1 MQNVEP
7 VEPSPLDGMSASS
20 FAVGLAETPQ
30 ESCNGRVFSAPL
42 RALKRLLRA
51 VSELVFSTKCC
62 LWRQKA
68 KVSPT
73 DTSFSRKSTL
83 VQKPAAVLS

>member
-1 MQNVEP
+1 MQDVEP
-7 VEPSPLDGMSASS
+7 VEPSPLDGMFSPT
-20 FAVGLAETPQ
+20 FAVGLPEMPQ
-30 ESCNGRVFSAPL
+30 ESCIGRVFSAPL

-51 VSELVFSTKCC
+51 VSELVSSTKCC

-68 KVSPT
+68 KISPT

-83 VQKPAAVLS
+83 VQKPAADLS